1 MTILA
6 SLAPILGA
14 LMVGW
19 IAGRVIPQS
28 WRAGSIRLIGPL
40 VWLLLFLIG
49 MEFGEVVSSAQTLG
63 AALYKAGVFALLT
76 TLIPCLLI
84 GALLRRNRRKAM
96 PVAKGERIAQLW
108 QPLKECAIALLMV
121 ALGGLSFVLMHK
133 AGAESIPLPLS
144 WSFLLLLIAL
154 VGIDLAQLRLDA
166 SWRSPYALAI
176 PLLVVA
182 GSLLGA
188 CGAAWL
194 TGEALS
200 VSLALSSGFGWF
212 TLSSVMIGNVLGQ
225 DYGTVALMTDLLREL
240 LAIAILY
247 LMGTRHPFAAVGSAG
262 ATALDSTLP
271 IVKQACATEIVPLAL
286 VSGFV
291 LTVLAPVLMASFLAR

>member
-1 MTILA
+1 
-6 SLAPILGA
+6 
-14 LMVGW
+14 
-19 IAGRVIPQS
+19 
-28 WRAGSIRLIGPL
+28 
-40 VWLLLFLIG
+40 
-49 MEFGEVVSSAQTLG
+49 MEFGEVVSSARTLG
-63 AALYKAGVFALLT
+63 TALYKAGVFALLT
-76 TLIPCLLI
+76 TLIPFLQI
-84 GALLRRNRRKAM
+84 GVLLRRTRRKAT
-96 PVAKGERIAQLW
+96 PPAKGEGIAQLW
-108 QPLKECAIALLMV
+108 QPVKECAIALLMV

-133 AGAESIPLPLS
+133 AGVESIPLPSS
-144 WSFLLLLIAL
+144 WVFLLVLIAL

-194 TGEALS
+194 TGEALN
-200 VSLALSSGFGWF
+200 VSLALSSGFGGF
-212 TLSSVMIGNVLGQ
+212 TLSSVMIGNALGQ

-240 LAIAILY
+240 LAIAILLY

-291 LTVLAPVLMASFLAR
+291 LTVLAPVLMALFLAR